1 MPRYL
6 KTKLDTSSTKKTS
19 SSKSS
24 RNTSPKPKKT
34 KKLTKTRVRE
44 ILHFRRLVSHILMLF
59 SVVVELFNIALI
71 INGGWDDISL
81 LLFVG
86 APLLA
91 FLSMCVSYDNRKRYY
106 AIKRDFWIGLILLV
120 VTGGIFSV
128 EVLYSQIAPFAIKKV
143 EDSDQFMFG
152 QYNCAN
158 NEKDRDS
165 RKFTVKIYL
174 NDKEFGIADYDDPG
188 DIVVGSYGVFDAGE
202 NMRRLKAI
210 IKENDAKDSSRGFD
224 ETSYLFEFQ
233 DSVNVKVTSESKYIT
248 RYCKR
253 V

>member
-1 MPRYL
+1 M
-6 KTKLDTSSTKKTS
+6 
-19 SSKSS
+19 
-24 RNTSPKPKKT
+24 
-34 KKLTKTRVRE
+34 
-44 ILHFRRLVSHILMLF
+44 
-59 SVVVELFNIALI
+59 
-71 INGGWDDISL
+71 
-81 LLFVG
+81 
-86 APLLA
+86 
-91 FLSMCVSYDNRKRYY
+91 
-106 AIKRDFWIGLILLV
+106 
-120 VTGGIFSV
+120 
-128 EVLYSQIAPFAIKKV
+128 YS
-143 EDSDQFMFG
+143 
-152 QYNCAN
+152 

>member
-6 KTKLDTSSTKKTS
+6 KAKPNTSSAKKTS
-19 SSKSS
+19 SASSKKAK
-24 RNTSPKPKKT
+24 R
-34 KKLTKTRVRE
+34 LTKTRVRE
-44 ILHFRRLVSHILMLF
+44 ILHFRRLVSYILMLF
-59 SVVVELFNIALI
+59 SVVVEIVNISLI

-91 FLSMCVSYDNRKRYY
+91 FLSMCVSYDSRKKYF
-106 AIKRDFWIGLILLV
+106 AIKRDFWLGLVLLV
-120 VTGGIFSV
+120 FTGAIFCIELLFSLISPLV
-128 EVLYSQIAPFAIKKV
+128 NNKV
-143 EDSDQFMFG
+143 EDLDRGIVG

-158 NEKDRDS
+158 SEEDRADK
-165 RKFTVKIYL
+165 KFTATIIL
-174 NDKEFGIADYDDPG
+174 SDKEFGIMDYEDTDDA
-188 DIVVGSYGVFDAGE
+188 VFGSYGAFDAGE

-210 IKENDAKDSSRGFD
+210 IKENDAKDEKRGFD
-224 ETSYLFEFQ
+224 ETSYLFEYQ